1 MKSIP
6 SEETAN
12 AAGMKPGIILILEGT
27 AESPDQ
33 WMKEYSNVKSLK
45 WPELKSTVKLKELIK
60 MKW

>member
-33 WMKEYSNVKSLK
+33 
-45 WPELKSTVKLKELIK
+45 
-60 MKW
+60 